1 MTQSFNSPFTG
12 ELHPITDAPDEV
24 FSEKMTGDGFLVYPT
39 DSAVYAPCDSTVDL
53 VFDTKHALGLRTADG
68 LEYMLHIGIDTVE
81 LNGGFPT
88 PACASLRIWTKN
100 VKYGPS
106 KAAPSGPW
114 KRRSASDVPVTSH

>member
-68 LEYMLHIGIDTVE
+68 LEYMLHIGIDTVQM
-81 LNGGFPT
+81 NGAGFQVFVEPGQT
-88 PACASLRIWTKN
+88 
-100 VKYGPS
+100 VKQGD
-106 KAAPSGPW
+106 KLLEFDAAAI
-114 KRRSASDVPVTSH
+114 RALEEAVRF